1 VTTKDAALFEALR
14 EWRRKLAGRMG
25 GIPAYLIYPDRTLE
39 ELARVKP
46 VTMQQ
51 LLEVRGIGEA
61 KARRFGAD
69 TLEIIK
75 EHVR

>member
-1 VTTKDAALFEALR
+1 VTARDVALFEALR

-61 KARRFGAD
+61 KARRFAAD